1 MKLTSAIFAL
11 VALAVV
17 PFVTQAE
24 PRGDAVVD
32 ACVKAFVDT
41 YLPAHPVKQVNKQ
54 APAPGPIDTYYAP
67 RHYLI
72 ALSAHGVRS
81 GNLLAQ
87 ARCVANRRGVVI
99 VLDNPPADEYVSRAD
114 FVVSLR

>member
-1 MKLTSAIFAL
+1 MKLTSSIFAL

-17 PFVTQAE
+17 PFATQAE
-24 PRGDAVVD
+24 PRGDVVVD

-54 APAPGPIDTYYAP
+54 APAPGPVDTYYAP
-67 RHYLI
+67 RQYLV
-72 ALSAHGVRS
+72 ALSARGARS
-81 GNLLAQ
+81 GDLLAQ
-87 ARCVANRRGVVI
+87 ARCVANRKGMVI
-99 VLDNPPADEYVSRAD
+99 VLDSPPVDEYVARAD